1 MTACNCHH
9 SLSKQLCRWLLID
22 IDRTPSNEFQ
32 VTPQMIAD
40 MPGVHREGVTA
51 AAGTL
56 RDAD

>member
-1 MTACNCHH
+1 
-9 SLSKQLCRWLLID
+9 LSKQLCRWLLID

-40 MPGVHREGVTA
+40 MPGVRREGVTA